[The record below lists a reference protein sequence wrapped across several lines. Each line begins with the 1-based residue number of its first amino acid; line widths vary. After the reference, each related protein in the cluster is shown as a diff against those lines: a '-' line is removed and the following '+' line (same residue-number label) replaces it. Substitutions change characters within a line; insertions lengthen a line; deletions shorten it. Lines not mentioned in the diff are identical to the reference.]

1 MFYVANWGRR
11 DSRSNKRILFS
22 NTSNIGIHGGGMR
35 SSQGSS
41 ITRLRRAEKDPHAF
55 LEDFLAHLARDME
68 NENVADLES
77 FRVVGSSDLFSVGG
91 FGIVGKQPRPLYA
104 PTAQQLGIL
113 PSAQVPDLVSYLLPA
128 NDAPS
133 SARDYLRRWL
143 LRPPPYEIADQ
154 MQLLLKGLLCMN
166 QGLPPLRTVVSTGKM
181 VNLVYS
187 KQANANLFRDVAELL
202 ESVLLLLGSTDED
215 TTRLLV
221 PLANIVSYECGF
233 RIDPKQL
240 QDNTKAALEVIDNTI
255 NRESFVTEAEWT
267 PTIENSANADFLR
280 DYTSLRAMFVK
291 DDENDGIS
299 GRQGRH
305 GFFLDDM
312 FRKNEYD
319 FRSAVL
325 STASDTLEEYFIA
338 VDCARAEL
346 AASVL
351 MEIILPLQNQYNQSG
366 KNATENSLPLPSSKN
381 ELKYD
386 VLNNK
391 IMFYKKPPTIDK
403 NESTNDS
410 SFESPIEWVHPIDR
424 HGRKCPHDLQQ
435 NP

>member
-1 MFYVANWGRR
+1 MVRYTTRYSVQLDSRLVRIHERLTEDAARCIIEASSRNKNVGNDYRGLANQYSSPNVDVEGNQYTDAHDNSGGSGMFYVARTGGGEIPART
-11 DSRSNKRILFS
+11 KRVLFS
-22 NTSNIGIHGGGMR
+22 NTSSIGVHGGGMR

-55 LEDFLAHLARDME
+55 LEEFLAHLARDME

-202 ESVLLLLGSTDED
+202 ELFYFWVLRTKIQPVYSRHWQILSVMNVD
-215 TTRLLV
+215 
-221 PLANIVSYECGF
+221 
-233 RIDPKQL
+233 
-240 QDNTKAALEVIDNTI
+240 LE
-255 NRESFVTEAEWT
+255 
-267 PTIENSANADFLR
+267 
-280 DYTSLRAMFVK
+280 
-291 DDENDGIS
+291 
-299 GRQGRH
+299 
-305 GFFLDDM
+305 
-312 FRKNEYD
+312 
-319 FRSAVL
+319 
-325 STASDTLEEYFIA
+325 
-338 VDCARAEL
+338 
-346 AASVL
+346 
-351 MEIILPLQNQYNQSG
+351 
-366 KNATENSLPLPSSKN
+366 
-381 ELKYD
+381 
-386 VLNNK
+386 
-391 IMFYKKPPTIDK
+391 
-403 NESTNDS
+403 
-410 SFESPIEWVHPIDR
+410 
-424 HGRKCPHDLQQ
+424 
-435 NP
+435 